1 MNAPLSR
8 PPRIGIIGGGF
19 TGAVFAVHLARAA
32 AAALDIEIIEPREAL
47 GAGLAYGSCEL
58 EHRINVPSDRLVVF
72 TEDPHHFSD
81 WLRRTG
87 TWEADAFGETAPG
100 DHYSRRHDFGA
111 YIAGLVTDTAAQ
123 NPSGSTIVHR
133 RTLATVLA
141 RDGAGWR
148 VSFSDGSVA
157 LYDEVV
163 LCATYGRPAF
173 RWTLTDGADQLPHL
187 VRDPWDWAA
196 IKAIPSDAEVF
207 VIGTGLTMCDVV
219 VTLRKGGHTG
229 MIVAVSR
236 RALTPRQ
243 HGDFDGSLDL
253 FEGTT
258 PPTTALGLLRFV
270 RRRVEELAAQGRDWH
285 AVVDAVRRNLAAYW
299 STLPIGERSK
309 IVRRLRS
316 YWDVHRFRLA
326 PQVAQMLETGQREGW
341 LELNAGHIGSI
352 GRTGDDFAVTWT
364 PKGESARTELF
375 GAIVNCTGP
384 DGDLTRSGNPL
395 LRAAISDGFVQPDA
409 LRIGLDVDAQGH
421 ALDREGRP
429 TPHLWAAGPLARAI
443 VGEATGVPEA
453 SSHARHVAEALAT
466 ALAAAP
472 AQTVTT

>member
-1 MNAPLSR
+1 MTPPR
-8 PPRIGIIGGGF
+8 PRIGIIGGGF

-32 AAALDIEIIEPREAL
+32 GIALDIEIIEPRETL
-47 GAGLAYGSCEL
+47 GAGLAYGSCEP

-87 TWEADAFGETAPG
+87 TWEADAFGLTAQG
-100 DHYSRRHDFGA
+100 DHYSKRHDFGA
-111 YIAGLVTDTAAQ
+111 YTASLVSEAAAS
-123 NPSGSTIVHR
+123 NPSGSSIAHR
-133 RTLATVLA
+133 RSTATGLA
-141 RDGAGWR
+141 REGAQWR
-148 VSFSDGSVA
+148 LTFDDGSSA

-173 RWTLTDGADQLPHL
+173 RWPIKDGADALPHL

-196 IKAIPSDAEVF
+196 IKAIPAPADVF

-219 VTLRKGGHTG
+219 VSLRRGGHTG
-229 MIVAVSR
+229 KITAVSR

-253 FEGTT
+253 FEDAT

-270 RRRVEELAAQGRDWH
+270 RRRVEELAAQGRSWH
-285 AVVDAVRRNLAAYW
+285 AVVDAVRRNLAGYW
-299 STLPIGERSK
+299 STLPVAERSK
-309 IVRRLRS
+309 IVRRLRA
-316 YWDVHRFRLA
+316 YWDVHRFRMA
-326 PQVAQMLETGQREGW
+326 PQVAELLATGEREGW
-341 LELNAGHIGSI
+341 LELRAGHIGGI
-352 GRTGDDFAVTWT
+352 GRDGDRFAVTWR
-364 PKGESARTELF
+364 PKGEDARTELY

-384 DGDLTRSGNPL
+384 DGDLSRSGNPL
-395 LRAAISDGFVQPDA
+395 LRAAIADGLLRPDA
-409 LRIGLDVDAQGH
+409 LRIGIDVDARGGV
-421 ALDREGRP
+421 LDRDGHL

-453 SSHARHVAEALAT
+453 SSHARHVAENLAE
-466 ALAAAP
+466 ALAATLARNVN
-472 AQTVTT
+472 A